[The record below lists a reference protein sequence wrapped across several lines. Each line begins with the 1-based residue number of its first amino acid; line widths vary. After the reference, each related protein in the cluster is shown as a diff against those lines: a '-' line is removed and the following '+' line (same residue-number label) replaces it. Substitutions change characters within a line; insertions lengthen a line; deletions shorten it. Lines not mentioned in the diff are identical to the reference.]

1 MKLRALALCTLAIA
15 LAACCPL
22 VMIPGGKLSG
32 TVNPL
37 PGDWPFSHEIETIQ
51 LEARPSD

>member
-1 MKLRALALCTLAIA
+1 VKFRALALCTLAIA

-22 VMIPGGKLSG
+22 VMILGGKLSG